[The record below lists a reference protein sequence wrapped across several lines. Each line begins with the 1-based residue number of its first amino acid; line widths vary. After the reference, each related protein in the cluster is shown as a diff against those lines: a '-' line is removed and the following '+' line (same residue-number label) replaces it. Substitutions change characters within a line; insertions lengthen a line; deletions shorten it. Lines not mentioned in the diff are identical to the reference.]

1 MVSKPF
7 QSSVIWRQII
17 SHLQAEV
24 KVKRRRHY
32 LKSHSNCFLGSD
44 AVNVIHGYI
53 NQNKILG
60 NMEVPR
66 AKVVR
71 VCQALLD
78 CRVFEAVASR
88 TFGKESK
95 LRVFQD
101 SDGSLYR
108 FLSTT
113 HNSPLLCSA
122 ENTLLSPDEQR
133 KAHSQSYRQDDL
145 LFSHST
151 PVKGDHIMDVLLE
164 GLDLSPSFLQIE
176 TLPPSV
182 VSKVW
187 QEQTVQR
194 LLQLIELPILD
205 GLLDCKE
212 YHPTQSGVHNNEP
225 DLLFTSNYLEREI
238 LKAFKESQKE
248 EWLSAALDLLDFLPD
263 QQVVEISRELPA
275 FLPEDEEEDEEH
287 DQTNSTCSE
296 RCKALLFDILAK
308 HYGQANPQPLLPTP
322 LNDVYT
328 QITELL
334 VNGKAEAALE
344 VLQLCLKLLPAASRE
359 ELYRLLGFMSL
370 AADPQHIRLHKEV
383 ENRMMVKKTFGR
395 AIIQSKSLPK
405 GKVDLLLLFM
415 LDNHE
420 DIFKVYFDMR
430 IGDEDVGR
438 IVIGL
443 FGKTVPKTTDNFI
456 ALATGEKGFGYK
468 GSKFHRVIKDFMIQ
482 GGDFTRGDGTGG
494 KSIYGDRFPDENF
507 KLKHYGPGWLSMAN
521 AGKDTNGS
529 QFFITTVQ
537 TPWLDG
543 KHVVFGKIL
552 EGMDVVRKIEGTKT
566 DSRDKPLKDVTIY
579 ECGKIEVEK
588 PFAIAKE

>member
-1 MVSKPF
+1 MHLPTDHRMVSKPF

-133 KAHSQSYRQDDL
+133 KAHSQQDDL

-164 GLDLSPSFLQIE
+164 GLDLRISLSLS
-176 TLPPSV
+176 LSLSLSV

-263 QQVVEISRELPA
+263 QQVVEMSRELP
-275 FLPEDEEEDEEH
+275 
-287 DQTNSTCSE
+287 

-420 DIFKVYFDMR
+420 DIFKV
-430 IGDEDVGR
+430 
-438 IVIGL
+438 
-443 FGKTVPKTTDNFI
+443 PKTTFCFI
-456 ALATGEKGFGYK
+456 SVYMVYISWIFHRSRNLYKETVKELTNSELFVLLRNIDENPSYSMKEKNRLLAQFYK
-468 GSKFHRVIKDFMIQ
+468 GH
-482 GGDFTRGDGTGG
+482 
-494 KSIYGDRFPDENF
+494 PDIF
-507 KLKHYGPGWLSMAN
+507 AQYF
-521 AGKDTNGS
+521 GS
-529 QFFITTVQ
+529 RLCTINL
-537 TPWLDG
+537 LD
-543 KHVVFGKIL
+543 V
-552 EGMDVVRKIEGTKT
+552 
-566 DSRDKPLKDVTIY
+566 
-579 ECGKIEVEK
+579 
-588 PFAIAKE
+588 

>member
-1 MVSKPF
+1 MATVRERAAALDLAKKLYSPMHLPTDHRMVSKPF

-263 QQVVEISRELPA
+263 QQVVEMSRELPA

-420 DIFKVYFDMR
+420 DIFK
-430 IGDEDVGR
+430 I
-438 IVIGL
+438 
-443 FGKTVPKTTDNFI
+443 P
-456 ALATGEKGFGYK
+456 
-468 GSKFHRVIKDFMIQ
+468 GSLH
-482 GGDFTRGDGTGG
+482 
-494 KSIYGDRFPDENF
+494 
-507 KLKHYGPGWLSMAN
+507 KLVSDKLDSMLK
-521 AGKDTNGS
+521 KDTNTKDAAFCQQISSNLYKETVKELTNSELFVLLRNIDENPSYSMKEKNRLLAQFYKGHPDIFAQYFGS
-529 QFFITTVQ
+529 RLCTINL
-537 TPWLDG
+537 LD
-543 KHVVFGKIL
+543 V
-552 EGMDVVRKIEGTKT
+552 
-566 DSRDKPLKDVTIY
+566 
-579 ECGKIEVEK
+579 
-588 PFAIAKE
+588 

>member
-1 MVSKPF
+1 MATVRERAAALDLAKKLYSPMHLPTGKVKYKPF

-133 KAHSQSYRQDDL
+133 KAHRIS
-145 LFSHST
+145 
-151 PVKGDHIMDVLLE
+151 
-164 GLDLSPSFLQIE
+164 LSLSLS
-176 TLPPSV
+176 LSLSV

-238 LKAFKESQKE
+238 LKAFKESKE

-263 QQVVEISRELPA
+263 QQVVEMSRELP
-275 FLPEDEEEDEEH
+275 
-287 DQTNSTCSE
+287 

-420 DIFKVYFDMR
+420 DIFKV
-430 IGDEDVGR
+430 
-438 IVIGL
+438 
-443 FGKTVPKTTDNFI
+443 PKTTFCFI
-456 ALATGEKGFGYK
+456 SVYMVYISWIFHRNAAFCQQISSNLYKETVKELTNSELFVLLRNIDENPSYSMKEKNRLLAQFYK
-468 GSKFHRVIKDFMIQ
+468 GH
-482 GGDFTRGDGTGG
+482 
-494 KSIYGDRFPDENF
+494 PDIF
-507 KLKHYGPGWLSMAN
+507 AQYF
-521 AGKDTNGS
+521 GS
-529 QFFITTVQ
+529 RLCTINL
-537 TPWLDG
+537 LD
-543 KHVVFGKIL
+543 V
-552 EGMDVVRKIEGTKT
+552 
-566 DSRDKPLKDVTIY
+566 
-579 ECGKIEVEK
+579 
-588 PFAIAKE
+588 